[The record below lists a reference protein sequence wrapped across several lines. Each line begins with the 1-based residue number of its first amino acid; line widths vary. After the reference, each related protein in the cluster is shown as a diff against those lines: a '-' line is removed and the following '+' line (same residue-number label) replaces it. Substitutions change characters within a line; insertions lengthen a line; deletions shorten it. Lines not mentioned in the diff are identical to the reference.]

1 MLTDDL
7 KRTALLAPC
16 LPLRF
21 LVKPE
26 TRETSRHQMRG
37 FSDSAVFYRLH
48 DLFWTLREADALALL
63 SDDERLVVNEFDR
76 LFDSLPWRVIPSHP
90 HISELPDDGLTPL
103 IPTGEKLM
111 QMLERAADRQ
121 RLSWLRR
128 LFGLFKVSHA

>member
-1 MLTDDL
+1 
-7 KRTALLAPC
+7 
-16 LPLRF
+16 
-21 LVKPE
+21 
-26 TRETSRHQMRG
+26 MRG